1 MLVPLLSVSLLRWT
15 WGEEVG
21 DAGKLLLSLLGASEC
36 TFCCTLLALE
46 VFPTE
51 IRISLAF
58 FYTRNKLF
66 PQCYIPHI
74 LNTVMTQANFMW
86 QTWLNWHSSHLADQ
100 VEIVNCYAAIYLPS
114 HKSERHIKCK
124 AVFAYILEFLDL
136 HYDSLLQQKFVQNHR
151 ITEGGRH
158 RGRLSIP
165 ISFLKAVSNR
175 LCCSIWTSC
184 VRGPIYQHISVDTE
198 ILFTNSFALRL
209 YLYFR
214 FSTNHCTFSLT
225 GLPFNHVFWTETV
238 RLSQ

>member
-1 MLVPLLSVSLLRWT
+1 
-15 WGEEVG
+15 
-21 DAGKLLLSLLGASEC
+21 
-36 TFCCTLLALE
+36 
-46 VFPTE
+46 
-51 IRISLAF
+51 
-58 FYTRNKLF
+58 
-66 PQCYIPHI
+66 
-74 LNTVMTQANFMW
+74 MTQANFMW

-198 ILFTNSFALRL
+198 ILFTNPFALRL

-214 FSTNHCTFSLT
+214 FLTNHCTFSLT

-238 RLSQ
+238 RLSQYLIDVFHKLHFKK